1 MPLSDGMRIE
11 VPGRKDAAALKAA
24 GMLSD
29 QSFITRC
36 SENSAVYGASPATG
50 RKVNLN
56 QASAEELMTLTGI
69 GSSRAEAII
78 RYRQEVGPFRSI
90 EDVMNVSGIKESAFE
105 KIRKDI
111 TV

>member
-1 MPLSDGMRIE
+1 
-11 VPGRKDAAALKAA
+11 
-24 GMLSD
+24 
-29 QSFITRC
+29 
-36 SENSAVYGASPATG
+36 
-50 RKVNLN
+50 
-56 QASAEELMTLTGI
+56 MTLTGI